1 MLTLGHYLIV
11 SGLLFTIG
19 FAGVL
24 LRRNIII
31 IFMSLEL
38 MLNAANLSLVAFS
51 RFRLNAAGI
60 PNYNAQVFVFFIIT
74 VSAAEVAV
82 GLALIG
88 ALIHIYSLGYMKD
101 DGGKSRYFASLS
113 FFMFS
118 MLGIVLSNNFV
129 MMFIFWELVGLSSYL
144 LIGHW
149 FERDAAAEAAK
160 KAFITNRIGDFG
172 FMLGILMIWAATG
185 SVIFSDI
192 VPQMGRVAG
201 NPAFLTISV
210 LLIF

>member
-60 PNYNAQVFVFFIIT
+60 PDYNAQVFVFFIIT
-74 VSAAEVAV
+74 VAAAEVTV
-82 GLALIG
+82 GLAIIV
-88 ALIHIYSLGYMKD
+88 ALYRARQTTHVEDVSSLK
-101 DGGKSRYFASLS
+101 F
-113 FFMFS
+113 
-118 MLGIVLSNNFV
+118 
-129 MMFIFWELVGLSSYL
+129 
-144 LIGHW
+144 
-149 FERDAAAEAAK
+149 
-160 KAFITNRIGDFG
+160 
-172 FMLGILMIWAATG
+172 
-185 SVIFSDI
+185 
-192 VPQMGRVAG
+192 
-201 NPAFLTISV
+201 
-210 LLIF
+210 